1 VPCAI
6 AVFPRD
12 IATPPREFA
21 ERSYNVQHWTDMPR
35 GGHFAAFEQPELL
48 ARDISEFF
56 RTLR

>member
-6 AVFPRD
+6 AVFPKD
-12 IATPPREFA
+12 IAMPPREFA

-48 ARDISEFF
+48 ARDIRESFG
-56 RTLR
+56 TLR